1 MKSLLISILSI
12 AANLPQARAYTGAGI
27 LNLPPGATD
36 NKLNITIGA
45 TASGLAASDEQTT
58 TVSGFLNVTVNSN
71 PQTGATTVFTIDGGT
86 VAMTDMNFNL
96 RVFFI
101 SVAKVSTLGMSGT
114 AFTPLPPGIVTP
126 TANGGTFDAAQHHL
140 RINEGD
146 ITGEI
151 TPPGSAATPIDANFT
166 DAPVEGPGS
175 GTGTLTVAPGAS
187 TPTHRNCTVTML
199 LPVDFTDT
207 QDLDGTA
214 VTVQVQGT
222 IRATGIIPIPLNS
235 WVDWTIGNDL
245 AGASF
250 TTLTGPGK
258 TPLGLAWAM
267 GYEPDTPA
275 TVVTP
280 VMIPGTTPAAR
291 LVLPASGSRAPLT
304 LEQAD
309 SLTTDSWQKV
319 PAAEVSGGQN
329 PVPTGTSGTVTV
341 QWTNPAAKR
350 FLRIKANQP

>member
-1 MKSLLISILSI
+1 MKSILILILGI
-12 AANLPQARAYTGAGI
+12 AGTLPQARAYTGTGT
-27 LNLPPGATD
+27 LNLTTGATD

-45 TASGLAASDEQTT
+45 SASGFTASDTDTT
-58 TVSGFLNVTVNSN
+58 TISGSLYVTVDSN
-71 PQTGATTVFTIDGGT
+71 PQTGATTVFTIDGGN

-96 RVFFI
+96 RVIVI
-101 SVAKVSTLGMSGT
+101 SVAKISTLGMRGT

-151 TPPGSAATPIDANFT
+151 TPPGSAATTIDTNFT
-166 DAPVEGPGS
+166 AAPVEGPGT
-175 GTGTLTVAPGAS
+175 GTGTLTVVPGTS
-187 TPTHRNCTVTML
+187 SSTHRNCTVTML

-222 IRATGIIPIPLNS
+222 IKATGIIPIPLNS
-235 WVDWTIGNDL
+235 WVDWTIDNDL
-245 AGASF
+245 TGAGF
-250 TTLTGPGK
+250 TTSTAPGNA
-258 TPLGLAWAM
+258 PLGLAWAM

-275 TVVTP
+275 AVVTP
-280 VMIPGTTPAAR
+280 VMVPGTTPTAR
-291 LVLPASGSRAPLT
+291 FDLPAGGSRAPLT
-304 LEQAD
+304 LEQSD
-309 SLTTDSWQKV
+309 SLTTASWQTV
-319 PAAEVSGGQN
+319 PAAEVSSGQN
-329 PVPTGTSGTVTV
+329 PVPTGTTGTVTV
-341 QWTNPAAKR
+341 QWTNPAANR